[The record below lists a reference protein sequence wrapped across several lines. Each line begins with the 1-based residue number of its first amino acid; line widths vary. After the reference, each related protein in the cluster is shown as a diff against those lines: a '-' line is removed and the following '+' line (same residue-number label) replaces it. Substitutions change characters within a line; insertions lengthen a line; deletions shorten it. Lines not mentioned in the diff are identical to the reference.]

1 MSKIGEL
8 ADVHTHLDRFSDHE
22 RAEVLKRAAEV
33 GIRWVITA
41 GMDLPSSQKGLSI
54 AESEEGIL
62 ASVGVHPW
70 EVGEELP
77 AGLYDD
83 LKRLAGGEKVVAI
96 GEVGLDFVDNVFT
109 GVNYR
114 QAEHLRR
121 AQMCAFRRQVELA
134 CELGL
139 PLVVHCRGAYP
150 TLIAVLREERAHRVR
165 GVIHNFD
172 GDEYTM
178 TQLLDLGFWMS
189 IGGAITYPDM
199 PGLRRTVRYIPL
211 DGLLLET
218 DAPYMPLYPDSGEKN
233 EPANV
238 KVIARQVA
246 RLKGMEEARVIEACY
261 RSFVDLF
268 GLESQREGR
277 LIP

>member
-1 MSKIGEL
+1 MREIDML

-22 RAEVLKRAAEV
+22 RVEVLKRAAEV
-33 GIRWVITA
+33 GVRWVITA
-41 GMDLPSSQKGLSI
+41 GMDLPSSRRGLSI
-54 AESEEGIL
+54 AASEEGVL
-62 ASVGVHPW
+62 ASVGLHPW
-70 EVGEELP
+70 EVGEERSSDF
-77 AGLYDD
+77 YDD
-83 LKRLAGGEKVVAI
+83 LKRLAGAEEVVAI

-114 QAEHLRR
+114 QAQHLRA
-121 AQMCAFRRQVELA
+121 AQTCAFRRLVELA

-150 TLIAVLREERAHRVR
+150 ALIAILREERAYRVR

-172 GDEYTM
+172 GDAHTM
-178 TQLLDLGFWMS
+178 AQLLDLGFWMS
-189 IGGAITYPDM
+189 IGGATTYPDM
-199 PGLRRTVRYIPL
+199 PGLRTMVRQIPL
-211 DGLLLET
+211 AALLLET
-218 DAPYMPLYPDSGEKN
+218 DAPYMPLYPGSGEKN

-246 RLKGMEEARVIEACY
+246 QLKGVEEAKVIEACY

-268 GLESQREGR
+268 GLESRREGR
-277 LIP
+277 